1 MADSSAAVPAPV
13 AVDATAAAAPAAASP
28 APVTPAANP
37 EEAKKQ
43 VFVGNLAF
51 ATTEADL
58 KSLFSEAG
66 SVAHAQIITR
76 GTRSLGYAFVTFASE
91 ADATNAVQLLN
102 KREVAGREINVE
114 GAKPQ
119 SATPKAAAAG
129 GGANGDDAAAA
140 AGGARRGGSGG
151 ARGGRG
157 SGRGS
162 GRGGR
167 GGASSGRTGG
177 SSSSAAAAAGG
188 AGGAGARRP
197 PRSSANKEDGAAPTG
212 EPSQTLIFV
221 ANLPF
226 STDDDGL
233 KAAFANYKITSAF
246 VAKRFG
252 RKSKGYGFVDA
263 ESHEEQQRIIEEGKG
278 LTIGDREV
286 QLRVALNKADS
297 GAAAA
302 GGADEEGAAD
312 PAAALADGV
321 AAVKVEDSA

>member
-1 MADSSAAVPAPV
+1 MADNNNTSTLGAV
-13 AVDATAAAAPAAASP
+13 TNAASN
-28 APVTPAANP
+28 AVEAITSGIANLATGAANSTTGGATTNP

-51 ATTEADL
+51 ATTESDL
-58 KSLFSEAG
+58 TSLFSEAG
-66 SVAHAQIITR
+66 TVASAQIITR
-76 GTRSLGYAFVTFASE
+76 GTRSLGYAFVTFSSE
-91 ADATNAVQLLN
+91 AEATKAVSLLN
-102 KREVAGREINVE
+102 KREVQGREINVE

-119 SATPKAAAAG
+119 SITNKV
-129 GGANGDDAAAA
+129 ANGED
-140 AGGARRGGSGG
+140 GAKGRGSGRG

-157 SGRGS
+157 
-162 GRGGR
+162 R
-167 GGASSGRTGG
+167 GGAARGSARGGAARTGAPRKG
-177 SSSSAAAAAGG
+177 AEGG
-188 AGGAGARRP
+188 AKAIGATP
-197 PRSSANKEDGAAPTG
+197 SG

-263 ESHEEQQRIIEEGKG
+263 ESHEEQQRIINEGKG

-286 QLRVALNKADS
+286 QLRVALNKAD
-297 GAAAA
+297 A
-302 GGADEEGAAD
+302 GADEEAAPAAD
-312 PAAALADGV
+312 AAQTEATA
-321 AAVKVEDSA
+321 

>member
-1 MADSSAAVPAPV
+1 MVDTIKT
-13 AVDATAAAAPAAASP
+13 AVDSLAQGVASITGVGAPSQQATS
-28 APVTPAANP
+28 P

-58 KSLFSEAG
+58 KTLFADAG
-66 SVAHAQIITR
+66 TVASAQIITR
-76 GTRSLGYAFVTFASE
+76 GTRSLGYAFVTFDSE
-91 ADATNAVQLLN
+91 AAAQNAVQTLN

-119 SATPKAAAAG
+119 SANTNKTNGARAPGAEDGPNKGGRGAG
-129 GGANGDDAAAA
+129 
-140 AGGARRGGSGG
+140 AGGARGAPGG
-151 ARGGRG
+151 ART
-157 SGRGS
+157 

-167 GGASSGRTGG
+167 GAA
-177 SSSSAAAAAGG
+177 SSSARTPGGAPGATGTSSGAARRLPRAAAGADG
-188 AGGAGARRP
+188 
-197 PRSSANKEDGAAPTG
+197 SAPSG

-233 KAAFANYKITSAF
+233 KAAFADYKITSAF

-263 ESHEEQQRIIEEGKG
+263 ESHEEQTRIIENGKG

-286 QLRVALNKADS
+286 QLRVALKKADS
-297 GAAAA
+297 TDNAAAGAGADAEGAEGAAAPA
-302 GGADEEGAAD
+302 TDAA
-312 PAAALADGV
+312 PTETA
-321 AAVKVEDSA
+321 